1 MPSKAGPATRLRYM
15 TQRLCP
21 MRRSERT
28 RDGHRAATGY
38 DHQFRDVVNLTV
50 DNNDR
55 RRVKYTAVKPNFRRR
70 LNQRSTPA
78 SSLGNCYPHHL
89 FPGARRMLHR
99 IALRL
104 PIRETARRG
113 QLRARRLIWVIRVD
127 FGMSASCRRAARPG
141 RRPARDDARPY
152 VSMEKS
158 ESLRQPV

>member
-1 MPSKAGPATRLRYM
+1 M

-70 LNQRSTPA
+70 LNQRSTPV
-78 SSLGNCYPHHL
+78 SSLGNGCRDRL
-89 FPGARRMLHR
+89 FHSVRRLLHR
-99 IALRL
+99 IALRVPYKRNGTGRTVRATPSAWAKRDLAGIGQINFL
-104 PIRETARRG
+104 PVG
-113 QLRARRLIWVIRVD
+113 
-127 FGMSASCRRAARPG
+127 CRW
-141 RRPARDDARPY
+141 
-152 VSMEKS
+152 
-158 ESLRQPV
+158 